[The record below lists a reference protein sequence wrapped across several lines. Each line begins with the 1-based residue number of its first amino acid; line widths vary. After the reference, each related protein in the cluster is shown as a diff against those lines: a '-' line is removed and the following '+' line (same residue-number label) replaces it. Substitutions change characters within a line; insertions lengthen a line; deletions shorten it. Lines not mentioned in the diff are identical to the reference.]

1 MTSKITATNIT
12 VTQGDTLPIL
22 LTFNQDIT
30 RAVIAMQVRDENN
43 QIVINKTVTEHLKP
57 TTGETLLTLTPQD
70 TSIPVGT
77 YQTDME
83 ITFPDGSNYTF
94 YPPHIGKPA
103 CFHVTEQITQG
114 ESWTTLH

>member
-1 MTSKITATNIT
+1 MTSKLTATSIT

-43 QIVINKTVTEHLKP
+43 QVVIDKTVTEHLNPEK
-57 TTGETLLTLTPQD
+57 GETLLTLTPQD

-83 ITFPDGSNYTF
+83 ITFADGSNYTF
-94 YPPHIGKPA
+94 YPPQIGQSA
-103 CFHVTEQITQG
+103 CFHITKQITQG
-114 ESWTTLH
+114 ASWVALH